1 MKKNNLLKILI
12 IFNLLTFLGSINNYS
27 YAQENSQFK
36 SAGKWL
42 VGLKVLNLDPDVDS
56 NLSIG
61 GKAKVDD
68 DTVPELDIRYFIT
81 DNIALETI
89 LGYTEH
95 SVATVNTILGNVN
108 LGTTKVL
115 PPTITL
121 QYHFNTE
128 GNFLP
133 YIGAGINYTFFFDDK
148 PGDAIGITYKDNVGF
163 AFNFGFDYVLGVNN
177 YFNIDI
183 KKYLLSTD
191 VVVDAGPAGVA
202 TADVDLDP
210 LAISIGYGW
219 RF

>member
-163 AFNFGFDYVLGVNN
+163 AFNFGFDYVLGENN